1 VPRTRWIRRWWRAAV
16 LAVLGLVGAL
26 VAIAPGEAQT
36 APMGFGASSSA
47 FGARVSITISKAPL
61 VPNIVDAGGPLAQTT
76 LDSLGTS
83 ISLASFPY
91 PGDVVLNLPGLL
103 AGLGPQAPGL
113 VSGIPGLI
121 GSNVPGLPTD
131 VLNLLS
137 QVQLPGE
144 LIEPLV
150 ASAPPLPPYPF
161 AAQADSFT
169 PHQEVDLGVG
179 KLTADASTQRV
190 AASATSAP
198 GASGTLLV
206 PLEARSTIEQHDD
219 GSLVVE
225 STGSISG
232 LRVGPIVIG
241 SVTSTARISRSA
253 DGTVEKESSFR
264 ASAIQV
270 GALTVDLTPEGMSIG
285 GTPVPAPIASTV
297 NGALAAAGLELRVLP
312 KVETASAV
320 VASGLELIRPQDF
333 GPLGTGTIKL
343 ILGQSSATLD
353 NAVAGPAPSAPG
365 VDVPVDLGGGSLGTG
380 ADLGTD
386 SGILPSPAGVSGP
399 RSPASSGGAEVV
411 GQRAA
416 AAEPFD
422 ATGLYLLLILA
433 GVVIVGIG
441 PALRLLP
448 ALVRSKPPT
457 SPE

>member
-1 VPRTRWIRRWWRAAV
+1 VTGVRRLRRWWRVPV
-16 LAVLGLVGAL
+16 LAVLGLLGAL
-26 VAIAPGEAQT
+26 VVGTPGSEAAEAT
-36 APMGFGASSSA
+36 VGFGASSSA
-47 FGARVSITISKAPL
+47 FGARVTMTISKAPL
-61 VPNIVDAGGPLAQTT
+61 VPNIVDGGGPLAQTA

-83 ISLASFPY
+83 SALASFPY

-121 GSNVPGLPTD
+121 GTNVPGLPAD
-131 VLNLLS
+131 ALDLLS

-161 AAQADSFT
+161 AAQASALA
-169 PHQEVDLGVG
+169 PHQDVDLGVG
-179 KLTADASTQRV
+179 RLTADASPSSV
-190 AASATSAP
+190 SASATSAP

-206 PLEARSTIEQHDD
+206 PLEARSSIVQHDD
-219 GSLVVE
+219 GSIDVV

-241 SVTSTARISRSA
+241 SVTSTARISRAS
-253 DGTVEKESSFR
+253 DGTVTKQSSFR
-264 ASAIQV
+264 ASAVQV
-270 GALTVDLTPEGMSIG
+270 GALSVDLTPDGMVIG
-285 GTPVPAPIASTV
+285 GTPVPAPVAATV
-297 NGALAAAGLELRVLP
+297 NGALAAAGLQLRVLP

-320 VASGLELIRPQDF
+320 VASGLELVRPQDV
-333 GPLGTGTIKL
+333 GPLGTGTIRL

-353 NAVAGPAPSAPG
+353 SAALAAPPSAPG
-365 VDVPVDLGGGSLGTG
+365 VDVPIDLSPLPP
-380 ADLGTD
+380 TD
-386 SGILPSPAGVSGP
+386 SSDGAVLPSPAGVSAP
-399 RSPASSGGAEVV
+399 RAPAGSGGTGVLTT
-411 GQRAA
+411 RTA

-422 ATGLYLLLILA
+422 ASGLYLLLIAA

-448 ALVRSKPPT
+448 GRGRSEPPT
-457 SPE
+457 STE

>member
-1 VPRTRWIRRWWRAAV
+1 V
-16 LAVLGLVGAL
+16 LAALGLLGAL
-26 VAIAPGEAQT
+26 VIVAPSDAQV
-36 APMGFGASSSA
+36 APAGFGASSSA
-47 FGARVSITISKAPL
+47 FGARVAITISKAPL

-121 GSNVPGLPTD
+121 GANIPGLPSS
-131 VLNLLS
+131 VLDLLS

-179 KLTADASTQRV
+179 KLTAEASTERV
-190 AASATSAP
+190 SASATSAP

-206 PLEARSTIEQHDD
+206 PLEAHSTIEQHDD
-219 GSLVVE
+219 GSVVVE

-241 SVTSTARISRSA
+241 SVTSTARITRSA
-253 DGTVEKESSFR
+253 DGTVDKESSFR

-270 GALTVDLTPEGMSIG
+270 GALTVDLTPDGMVIG
-285 GTPVPAPIASTV
+285 GNPVPAPIASTV
-297 NGALAAAGLELRVLP
+297 NGALAAAGLQLKVLP

-365 VDVPVDLGGGSLGTG
+365 VDVPVDLGVGSTGSGG
-380 ADLGTD
+380 A
-386 SGILPSPAGVSGP
+386 ILPSPAGVSTP
-399 RSPASSGGAEVV
+399 RSPASSGGAQVV
-411 GQRAA
+411 QRAA

-433 GVVIVGIG
+433 GAVIVGIG
-441 PALRLLP
+441 PVLRVLP
-448 ALVRSKPPT
+448 GRTRSDPPT
-457 SPE
+457 PPE